1 MQDILNCF
9 SFLLDVIDGENHVR
23 HIQTPIE
30 LLTCVYFCS
39 DRRSRLSYIDNK
51 PMFIP
56 QLITSFFFSY
66 FHPLVFFLIV
76 VYVRGTRL
84 EAYFPCYN
92 HFIQSVY
99 NTRQFSLKLVA
110 TWETDFVQV
119 NYLLAS
125 VAKYT
130 VELLQSRLIA

>member
-30 LLTCVYFCS
+30 LLTCVNFCS

-66 FHPLVFFLIV
+66 FHPHVFFLIV

-84 EAYFPCYN
+84 EVYFPCYN
-92 HFIQSVY
+92 HFIQSDY

-119 NYLLAS
+119 NY
-125 VAKYT
+125 
-130 VELLQSRLIA
+130 